1 MDFVKRYL
9 VPRLIQYVTVMLI
22 GVTVVFLIPRI
33 SPTDP
38 VNEAIG
44 RMTARGQTMDPE
56 VIEQMIETMKELYGL
71 TGSNWQQYW
80 QFWGRLFRADF
91 GASFSQFPAPVG
103 ALIRQAM
110 PWTIGLL
117 LTSTLLSWVLGT
129 IIGGLS
135 GFFSDKRWGRAVEVV
150 FMAVRPIPYYIMA
163 LAMVIIF
170 AYLIPV
176 FPLAGGFS
184 IGTRPSFSIR
194 FVLDVLYHGLLPA
207 LSLVIVGMGA
217 WFLQMRSL
225 STTIVGEDY
234 VTFAESAGLPRG
246 KIIFSYTIRNA
257 MLPQITGLALSLG
270 MIFGGALITEQVFSY
285 PGIGS
290 LLYTA
295 IVMSDYNLIMGVTIF
310 SIFAIATAVLVIDLI
325 YPLFDPR
332 VRYQ

>member
-1 MDFVKRYL
+1 MDFLKRYL
-9 VPRLIQYVTVMLI
+9 VPRLVQYVTVMLI
-22 GVTVVFLIPRI
+22 GVTVVFLIPRL

-38 VNEAIG
+38 INEALG
-44 RMTARGQTMDPE
+44 RITAQGATMDPE
-56 VIEQMIETMKELYGL
+56 IIEDLRNTLTELYGL

-91 GASFSQFPAPVG
+91 GPSFSQFPAPVTR
-103 ALIRQAM
+103 LIRQAM
-110 PWTIGLL
+110 PWTLGLL
-117 LTSTLLSWVLGT
+117 LASTLISWVFGT
-129 IIGGLS
+129 IIGGLA
-135 GFFSDKRWGRAVEVV
+135 GFFSGKRWVRIFEVV

-163 LAMVIIF
+163 IAMVILF
-170 AYLIPV
+170 AYLLPL
-176 FPLAGGFS
+176 FPLAGGFA
-184 IGTRPSFSIR
+184 IGTRPSFTLR
-194 FVLDVLYHGLLPA
+194 FVINVIYHALLPA

-225 STTIVGEDY
+225 SATVVGEDY
-234 VTFAESAGLPRG
+234 VTFAESAGLPRS
-246 KIIFSYTIRNA
+246 KILFSYTIRNA

-295 IVMSDYNLIMGVTIF
+295 ILMSDYNLIMGVTIF
-310 SIFAIATAVLVIDLI
+310 SIFAIATAVLIIDLI